1 MRAIKLS
8 FVVAIAVLLCACAGL
23 TFDQRLQNGYE
34 LNTAVRDTTTLSIG
48 TGRLTSA
55 QGTEVLEITDSA
67 RKLLDTAAN
76 GDERGLDLALEVLQA
91 IEKETP

>member
-1 MRAIKLS
+1 MRYLKVPSL
-8 FVVAIAVLLCACAGL
+8 VLVVLLVACANQ
-23 TFDQRLQNGYE
+23 TFDQRLQNGYK
-34 LNTAVRDTTTLSIG
+34 LNVAVRDTATLSLNA
-48 TGRLTSA
+48 GRLTSA

-76 GDERGLDLALEVLQA
+76 GDERGLNLALEVLQA

>member
-1 MRAIKLS
+1 LA
-8 FVVAIAVLLCACAGL
+8 FALLAGCAG
-23 TFDQRLQNGYE
+23 TFDQRLQDGYD
-34 LNTAVRDTTTLSIG
+34 LNVSVRDTATLSLNA
-48 TGRLTSA
+48 GRLTSE

-76 GDERGLDLALEVLQA
+76 GDERGLNLALEVLQA

>member
-1 MRAIKLS
+1 MRSIKVTL
-8 FVVAIAVLLCACAGL
+8 VLAFALLAGCAG
-23 TFDQRLQNGYE
+23 TFDQRLQDGYD
-34 LNTAVRDTTTLSIG
+34 LNVSVRDTATLSLNA
-48 TGRLTSA
+48 GRLTSE

-76 GDERGLDLALEVLQA
+76 GDERGLNLALEVLQA

>member
-1 MRAIKLS
+1 MKIMR
-8 FVVAIAVLLCACAGL
+8 VPAIAALLAMLAACAG
-23 TFDQRLQNGYE
+23 TFDQRLQDGYD
-34 LNTAVRDTTTLSIG
+34 LNVSVRDTATLSLNA
-48 TGRLTSA
+48 GRLTSE

-76 GDERGLDLALEVLQA
+76 GDERGLNLALEVLQA

>member
-1 MRAIKLS
+1 MKALRLPFITAL
-8 FVVAIAVLLCACAGL
+8 FVLLAACAG
-23 TFDQRLQNGYE
+23 TFDQRLQDGYD
-34 LNTAVRDTTTLSIG
+34 LNVSVRDAATLSLNA
-48 TGRLTSA
+48 GRITSA

-76 GDERGLDLALEVLQA
+76 GDERGLNLALEVLQA